1 MYYSPLLG
9 VMTMIVKE
17 TEELKKTVAKELD
30 IPDPP
35 KQKAVAILEPSTSE
49 DDSEDSGEDCPEV

>member
-1 MYYSPLLG
+1 
-9 VMTMIVKE
+9 MIVKE
-17 TEELKKTVAKELD
+17 TEELKKTVAKELT